1 MLKQRRIQVKLERFV
16 TREEL
21 TRLHALADM
30 RKRTVSELIREAIEP
45 LLEHDGK
52 AAGSQREERISTYK
66 RGGR

>member
-1 MLKQRRIQVKLERFV
+1 MLKQRRIQVKLGRFV

-30 RKRTVSELIREAIEP
+30 REMTVSELIREAIEP
-45 LLEHDGK
+45 LLERAIV
-52 AAGSQREERISTYK
+52 AAGNECEECISTYK

>member
-30 RKRTVSELIREAIEP
+30 REMTVSELIRETIAP
-45 LLEHDGK
+45 LLEYETM
-52 AAGSQREERISTYK
+52 AAGNECEERISTYK